1 MASSISKFNS
11 ELRKDGSVSERPTDS
26 QRDSED
32 YHSLKKRSREERD
45 LEEAKKER
53 DALRHQRKRELE
65 RDRRME
71 VAGKKNSKSL
81 RDEER
86 DISEK
91 IALGQAQ
98 PSARETMFD
107 QRLFNQT
114 SGLDTG
120 FGEEDD
126 YNLYD
131 RPLFTD
137 RTAASIYKN
146 VKEIP

>member
-1 MASSISKFNS
+1 
-11 ELRKDGSVSERPTDS
+11 
-26 QRDSED
+26 
-32 YHSLKKRSREERD
+32 
-45 LEEAKKER
+45 
-53 DALRHQRKRELE
+53 
-65 RDRRME
+65 ME
-71 VAGKKNSKSL
+71 VAGKKNLKSL
-81 RDEER
+81 RDDER

-98 PSARETMFD
+98 PSSRETMFD